1 MVVRRQM
8 SSTLP
13 LCVLLGPLRDHRPHT
28 HLTPPSPD
36 QMDRSDHSSGRCG
49 RTCTGHPLQPHI
61 SLLSQTCL
69 EKIPLQVSP
78 QEVTYQRRLSTRH
91 TATQTHTS
99 SSQSSSNYSNIL
111 VTSSYFLERNH
122 PEDMNAAVITHTFDS
137 TGGRNHGESLPK
149 KPERCRATPTDTRA
163 GCGDKFNP
171 PISKK
176 RKPHVCVCRGRQLL
190 SRPATLFWGLFSLL
204 LGNTYVCVCV

>member
-1 MVVRRQM
+1 MIDIWCVFARNRNQTCSARACVSQQQVEEEEDMVVRRQM

-36 QMDRSDHSSGRCG
+36 QMDRSDNSSGRCG

-69 EKIPLQVSP
+69 EKNPPSSFPSGSDIPAKTLNTTHGHTNTHQFFTVVQQLLKYLGDLKLLSREKP
-78 QEVTYQRRLSTRH
+78 PRRL
-91 TATQTHTS
+91 
-99 SSQSSSNYSNIL
+99 
-111 VTSSYFLERNH
+111 ERCRDH
-122 PEDMNAAVITHTFDS
+122 THTFDS

-149 KPERCRATPTDTRA
+149 KTRA
-163 GCGDKFNP
+163 LPSDP
-171 PISKK
+171 D
-176 RKPHVCVCRGRQLL
+176 
-190 SRPATLFWGLFSLL
+190 
-204 LGNTYVCVCV
+204 

>member
-1 MVVRRQM
+1 M

-28 HLTPPSPD
+28 HLTPKS
-36 QMDRSDHSSGRCG
+36 RSDNSSGRCG

-78 QEVTYQRRLSTRH
+78 REVTYQRRLSTRH

-99 SSQSSSNYSNIL
+99 SSESSSNYSNIL

-122 PEDMNAAVITHTFDS
+122 PEDLNAAVITHTHL
-137 TGGRNHGESLPK
+137 TAPEAVTMVNHFQKNQSAAERPRLT
-149 KPERCRATPTDTRA
+149 PERDVATSL
-163 GCGDKFNP
+163 
-171 PISKK
+171 I
-176 RKPHVCVCRGRQLL
+176 LL
-190 SRPATLFWGLFSLL
+190 SQRR
-204 LGNTYVCVCV
+204 GNHMCVCVPRPTASVSTGHFVLGAFLFVAW

>member
-36 QMDRSDHSSGRCG
+36 QITRLDAVGERAPGTHSS
-49 RTCTGHPLQPHI
+49 LI
-61 SLLSQTCL
+61 SVSSHRHVWK
-69 EKIPLQVSP
+69 KIPLQVSP

-99 SSQSSSNYSNIL
+99 SSESSSNYSNIL

-122 PEDMNAAVITHTFDS
+122 PEDMNAAVITLTFDS

-176 RKPHVCVCRGRQLL
+176 RKPHACVCRGRQLL

>member
-122 PEDMNAAVITHTFDS
+122 PEDMNAAVITHTSDS

>member
-1 MVVRRQM
+1 
-8 SSTLP
+8 
-13 LCVLLGPLRDHRPHT
+13 
-28 HLTPPSPD
+28 
-36 QMDRSDHSSGRCG
+36 MDRSDHSSGRCG

-122 PEDMNAAVITHTFDS
+122 PEDMNAAVITLTFDS

>member
-1 MVVRRQM
+1 MIDIWCVFARNRNQTCSARACVSQQQVEEEEDMVVRRQM

-28 HLTPPSPD
+28 HLTPKS
-36 QMDRSDHSSGRCG
+36 RSDNSSGRCG

-78 QEVTYQRRLSTRH
+78 REVTYQRRLSTRH

-99 SSQSSSNYSNIL
+99 SSESSSNYSNIL

-122 PEDMNAAVITHTFDS
+122 PEDMNAAVITHTSDS

-149 KPERCRATPTDTRA
+149 KTRA
-163 GCGDKFNP
+163 LPSDP
-171 PISKK
+171 D
-176 RKPHVCVCRGRQLL
+176 
-190 SRPATLFWGLFSLL
+190 
-204 LGNTYVCVCV
+204 